1 MMKTKHVGEPEGF
14 RLLNENECCAV
25 SGGMSSSNIDEDL
38 AYMLGELLGKAFRAL
53 YDIGCNLVGKMSKTR
68 VAVQ

>member
-1 MMKTKHVGEPEGF
+1 MMKTRHAAEPEGF

-25 SGGMSSSNIDEDL
+25 SGGMSSSNIDENL

-53 YDIGCNLVGKMSKTR
+53 YDIGSNLIGKVGKTR